1 MKMNKSQKKKIFMNL
16 SMTSDDMTMFNQSAL
31 EKIEKNED
39 NIFKSTNI
47 IGDVDPKTINNLEF
61 LLRNN
66 TYEEPEIIKEQDEEY
81 NY

>member
-1 MKMNKSQKKKIFMNL
+1 MNSAQKKKIFMNL
-16 SMTSDDMTMFNQSAL
+16 SMLSDDMKIFNQSSL
-31 EKIEKNED
+31 EKIVKNED

-47 IGDVDPKTINNLEF
+47 IGDVDPKTLNNLEF

-66 TYEEPEIIKEQDEEY
+66 TYEETNDIIKEQDEEY